1 MTDHQDEQEQIAR
14 RRAKLVDLRAKGVAF
29 PNDFRRDS
37 TAADVH
43 QRFDAEAPEI
53 LAEQANRTSVAGR
66 IMSRRVQGKTTFAH
80 LQDSSGRIQLFLRRD
95 EIGEEA
101 YAEFK
106 GGDLG
111 DIVGVTGTVF
121 KTKTGELSVR
131 VETIRLLTK
140 ALRPLPEKYHG
151 LADQETRYRQR
162 YLDLIAN
169 EQSREVFRTRSNVVD
184 TLRRFLGERGYLEV
198 ETPMM
203 QVIPGGAVARP
214 FITHHNA
221 LDMQLYLRV
230 APELNL
236 KRLVVGGFE
245 KVFEINRNFRNE
257 GLSTQ
262 HNPEFT
268 MLEFYEAY
276 ADYEDMMDITEQM
289 LRACAERV
297 HGSLTVNFQGKDYDL
312 GQPFARMSVEES
324 IVRYN
329 ADFKVESIRDVEY
342 VTAYARA
349 LNVTVEDH
357 HGLGKVLI
365 EIFEKTVE
373 PNLDQPMFITQ
384 YPAEVSP
391 LSRRSDDDPF
401 VTDRFEL
408 FIAGTELA
416 NGFSELNDAEDQ
428 AERFR
433 DQVKSRGSG
442 DLEAMYYD
450 EDYVCALEHGLPPT
464 AGEGVGVDRLV
475 MFLADCSSI
484 RDVLLFPHMRP
495 RQKVE
500 NDA

>member
-184 TLRRFLGERGYLEV
+184 TLRRFLGDRGYLEV

-230 APELNL
+230 APELKFETL
-236 KRLVVGGFE
+236 GGGWFRE
-245 KVFEINRNFRNE
+245 GIRNQSK
-257 GLSTQ
+257 LS
-262 HNPEFT
+262 
-268 MLEFYEAY
+268 
-276 ADYEDMMDITEQM
+276 
-289 LRACAERV
+289 
-297 HGSLTVNFQGKDYDL
+297 K
-312 GQPFARMSVEES
+312 
-324 IVRYN
+324 
-329 ADFKVESIRDVEY
+329 
-342 VTAYARA
+342 
-349 LNVTVEDH
+349 
-357 HGLGKVLI
+357 
-365 EIFEKTVE
+365 
-373 PNLDQPMFITQ
+373 
-384 YPAEVSP
+384 
-391 LSRRSDDDPF
+391 
-401 VTDRFEL
+401 
-408 FIAGTELA
+408 
-416 NGFSELNDAEDQ
+416 
-428 AERFR
+428 
-433 DQVKSRGSG
+433 
-442 DLEAMYYD
+442 
-450 EDYVCALEHGLPPT
+450 
-464 AGEGVGVDRLV
+464 
-475 MFLADCSSI
+475 
-484 RDVLLFPHMRP
+484 
-495 RQKVE
+495 
-500 NDA
+500 

>member
-1 MTDHQDEQEQIAR
+1 
-14 RRAKLVDLRAKGVAF
+14 
-29 PNDFRRDS
+29 
-37 TAADVH
+37 
-43 QRFDAEAPEI
+43 
-53 LAEQANRTSVAGR
+53 
-66 IMSRRVQGKTTFAH
+66 
-80 LQDSSGRIQLFLRRD
+80 
-95 EIGEEA
+95 
-101 YAEFK
+101 
-106 GGDLG
+106 
-111 DIVGVTGTVF
+111 
-121 KTKTGELSVR
+121 
-131 VETIRLLTK
+131 
-140 ALRPLPEKYHG
+140 
-151 LADQETRYRQR
+151 
-162 YLDLIAN
+162 
-169 EQSREVFRTRSNVVD
+169 
-184 TLRRFLGERGYLEV
+184 
-198 ETPMM
+198 
-203 QVIPGGAVARP
+203 
-214 FITHHNA
+214 
-221 LDMQLYLRV
+221 
-230 APELNL
+230 
-236 KRLVVGGFE
+236 
-245 KVFEINRNFRNE
+245 
-257 GLSTQ
+257 
-262 HNPEFT
+262 

-289 LRACAERV
+289 FRACAERV

-464 AGEGVGVDRLV
+464 AGEGRGRRSSGDVSRRLQFHQGRASV
-475 MFLADCSSI
+475 S
-484 RDVLLFPHMRP
+484 PHAAP
-495 RQKVE
+495 PESGK
-500 NDA
+500 